1 MTSILRSVLDEIT
14 SCSYIA
20 IVYTFRLVGTGLSM
34 MPLTT
39 FAMNAL
45 KDHLLP
51 HGTSINNT
59 MRQIGGS
66 LFTALLITVMTG
78 FAINMSAGSTP
89 TNEEEI
95 MGVNVSFMRSAV
107 MALICLT
114 IAFFLK
120 EQKQIKK
127 I

>member
-1 MTSILRSVLDEIT
+1 
-14 SCSYIA
+14 
-20 IVYTFRLVGTGLSM
+20 M

-78 FAINMSAGSTP
+78 FAISVSGGSSP
-89 TNEEEI
+89 TNAEEI
-95 MGVNVSFMRSAV
+95 MGVNVSFMVSAV
-107 MALICLT
+107 LAFIGLVM
-114 IAFFLK
+114 AFFLK
-120 EQKQIKK
+120 EQKYISKEER
-127 I
+127 